1 LDEMAILKS
10 KYVDYNALYNK
21 YLDNVG
27 KIVIMAAEVDS
38 LRQHANQKDK
48 EVIYIKF
55 TNKYLLH

>member
-38 LRQHANQKDK
+38 LRQHANKKDK
-48 EVIYIKF
+48 EVI
-55 TNKYLLH
+55 